1 MQRIGT
7 HPMARI
13 NYAIRTGSFAY
24 SFVVLGIHGWEHGNG
39 PLFWTALC
47 LQFLLYP
54 HLAYLHTLRAEDSR
68 RAEATNLFVDAALL
82 GLWVGALHFPLW
94 IAYGGLFST
103 SLNAAVVF
111 GPRRGVWSLVTYC
124 AGAAVGLAVG
134 GFQFLEE
141 TSALVTALCFVGSLG
156 YTVAIGGVVKELRGR
171 VRESEGRYRL
181 LAENAADLIAI
192 VDRQGHWVYTSPS
205 FDPVLPAHEREAGT
219 DAFARAHPDDAE
231 AARSAVLRAA
241 ATGRARELVLRLVD
255 SQGRMRRF
263 KAVIQPV
270 KGDAKPEARL
280 VLALRD
286 VTDLH
291 ESEERLLITAH
302 ALEGMTEAIMIT
314 AADGTI
320 VTVNRAFAQIT
331 GHAKEDVL
339 GRPEKS
345 IRTAM
350 QGADFFDS
358 AYAAVHRE
366 GYWSGTTW
374 NKRTNGTVYRE
385 WRSIRAAKADDG
397 TVTHYIH
404 VFYEAGAPRNGLSGA
419 LPQDGAA

>member
-1 MQRIGT
+1 
-7 HPMARI
+7 MARI
-13 NYAIRTGSFAY
+13 NYAIRAGSFAY
-24 SFVVLGIHGWEHGNG
+24 SFLVLAIHGWEHGYG
-39 PLFWTALC
+39 PLFWTALV

-54 HLAYLHTLRAEDSR
+54 HLAYLHTLRAENSR
-68 RAEATNLFVDAALL
+68 RAEGTNLVVDAALL

-103 SLNAAVVF
+103 ALNAAVVF
-111 GPRRGVWSLVTYC
+111 GAPRGVWSLATYC

-134 GFQFLEE
+134 GFQVLEE
-141 TSALVTALCFVGSLG
+141 TSRLVTALCFVGSLG
-156 YTVAIGGVVKELRGR
+156 YAVAIGGVVKQLRGR
-171 VRESEGRYRL
+171 VRESEGQYRL

-192 VDRQGHWVYTSPS
+192 VDRDGRWVYTSPS
-205 FDPVLPAHEREAGT
+205 FDAVLPREDREPGAN
-219 DAFARAHPDDAE
+219 AFERAHPDDAE

-255 SQGRMRRF
+255 SQGRMRRY
-263 KAVIQPV
+263 KAVVQPV
-270 KGDAKPEARL
+270 KGEAKPAGRM

-320 VTVNRAFAQIT
+320 VTVNRAFTQIT

-339 GRPEKS
+339 GQPEKS

-350 QGADFFDS
+350 QTADFFDN
-358 AYAAVHRE
+358 AYAAVHRD

-374 NKRTNGTVYRE
+374 NKRANGTVYRE

-397 TVTHYIH
+397 SITHYIH
-404 VFYEAGAPRNGLSGA
+404 VFYEAGAPRNGVSV
-419 LPQDGAA
+419 LPHGGAA